1 MVMKKTIAVLTFLF
15 PLSMQAQTVKPPA
28 FNPQSVVVAVPAYL
42 PGIMPDSSALLRND
56 TLFYTLVGQTFG
68 KGIPLKPGPR
78 YPSRK
83 DPWQVMGELASAYA
97 KSDPNA
103 IRDLYDAKSRPR
115 VDSLLNSADA
125 EPFLKSVRKATGSD
139 LRLLGGFDY
148 HDGFLAFSRDTALG
162 MHLNY
167 IVREGDRHSLSA
179 LNDPAPTSWNLGMF
193 YKYMPGPRIDLDGL
207 ALPDSLKFRDT
218 LIIRADLKERNRW
231 VVVCPRTPN
240 TQILFQAQDNGMND
254 RDPAVGRV
262 EMAIGTRRFMA
273 PGEHVIHVVSLTHPV
288 DRVSETFLKGRA
300 YRILLKR

>member
-1 MVMKKTIAVLTFLF
+1 MKKAIATAPLLLHLFL
-15 PLSMQAQTVKPPA
+15 QAQTVKPPA
-28 FNPQSVVVAVPAYL
+28 FNPQRVTVAIPAYL
-42 PGIMPDSSALLRND
+42 PGIMPDSVAVLRND

-68 KGIPLKPGPR
+68 NGIPLKAGPR
-78 YPSRK
+78 YPGRAN
-83 DPWQVMGELASAYA
+83 PWQVMGELASAYA
-97 KSDPNA
+97 KGDPIA
-103 IRDLYDAKSRPR
+103 IRGLYDAKSRPR

-125 EPFLKSVRKATGSD
+125 EPFLRSVRKATGSD
-139 LRLLGGFDY
+139 LRLLGGFAY

-193 YKYMPGPRIDLDGL
+193 YKYMPGPRIDFDGL
-207 ALPDSLKFRDT
+207 VLPDSLKFRDT
-218 LIIRADLKERNRW
+218 LFIRADLKESNRW
-231 VVVCPRTPN
+231 VVVCPPTPN

-262 EMAIGTRRFMA
+262 EMAIGTRRFMS
-273 PGEHVIHVVSLTHPV
+273 PGEHVFHVVSLTHPV